1 LEVRVLPGSPLS
13 CDLINALRHC
23 ASCDYAA
30 QFSRFTHIGGFLHIW
45 PAIHFTPILASP
57 DAQRFI
63 VPLWAL
69 SCKIPARTALALLSC
84 GRPSRWPPDL
94 LLRSAGRNAQFTD
107 FRRPVT
113 TRMEN

>member
-1 LEVRVLPGSPLS
+1 
-13 CDLINALRHC
+13 
-23 ASCDYAA
+23 
-30 QFSRFTHIGGFLHIW
+30 
-45 PAIHFTPILASP
+45 
-57 DAQRFI
+57 
-63 VPLWAL
+63 LWAL
-69 SCKIPARTALALLSC
+69 SCKIPSRTALVLLSC